1 MIRLLGALRREMNGA
16 VADGMYLYGR
26 PYGLNY
32 GVSLP
37 TIRAIARAEGCD
49 HDFARYLFRQQVRE
63 LRLAAL
69 HIADPRRVDVA
80 EAAFWAEGIINSE
93 AAEEAAFAMLCK
105 SPFIKDIYGRW
116 SGSDNELLVYSALM
130 AAARGAADDASVA
143 GTVPAVVAAYPS
155 SRLVAR
161 GAVALL
167 AAACDAEQTCA
178 AVVDS
183 LRPMRESFAAKYII
197 EEMSWRIDIAQS
209 PEAE

>member
-37 TIRAIARAEGCD
+37 TVRSIARAEGCD

-69 HIADPRRVDVA
+69 HIADPRRLDIA
-80 EAAFWAEGIINSE
+80 EAAFWAEGITNSE
-93 AAEEAAFAMLCK
+93 AAEEAAFALLSK
-105 SPFIKDIYGRW
+105 SPSIKEIYGEWNR
-116 SGSDNELLVYSALM
+116 SDDEFTAYSALM
-130 AAARGAADDASVA
+130 AAARSIADDASVIES
-143 GTVPAVVAAYPS
+143 VPSIIARHCASRPVAQ
-155 SRLVAR
+155 

-167 AAACDAEQTCA
+167 AAACTSERMRACVMA
-178 AVVDS
+178 ALDS
-183 LRPMRESFAAKYII
+183 IRDMQGSFAPEYITD
-197 EEMSWRIDIAQS
+197 EMSWRM
-209 PEAE
+209 EVR